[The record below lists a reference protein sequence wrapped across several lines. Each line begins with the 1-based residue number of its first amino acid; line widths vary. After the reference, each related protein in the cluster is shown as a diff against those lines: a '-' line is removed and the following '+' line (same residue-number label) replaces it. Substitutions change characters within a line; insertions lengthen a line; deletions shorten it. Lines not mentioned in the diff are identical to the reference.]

1 MSGLDTI
8 KMIGDVITKIDVMR
22 GSLLPNDPQ
31 RHDLD
36 NQRIL
41 LDDKQKRLSRAV
53 FDDTTQAFKDGAAK
67 LAVLNGQIQ
76 NSLNQLN
83 GLLNTLQLIESFT
96 NSVTTLLSA
105 VAPFA

>member
-1 MSGLDTI
+1 MSKLDTI
-8 KMIGDVITKIDVMR
+8 KMIGDVITRVDVMR

-53 FDDTTQAFKDGAAK
+53 FDDTTQAFTDGAAK

-76 NSLNQLN
+76 ASLNQLN
-83 GLLNTLQLIESFT
+83 NLLNTLQLIESFT

>member
-8 KMIGDVITKIDVMR
+8 QMIGDVITKIDVMR

-31 RHDLD
+31 RHALD
-36 NQRIL
+36 DQRIL

-53 FDDTTQAFKDGAAK
+53 FDDTAQAFTDGAAK
-67 LAVLNGQIQ
+67 LAVINGQIQ
-76 NSLNQLN
+76 DSLNKLDS
-83 GLLNTLQLIESFT
+83 LLNTLQLIESFT
-96 NSVTTLLSA
+96 NAVTTLLSA

>member
-53 FDDTTQAFKDGAAK
+53 FDDTTQAFRDGAAK
-67 LAVLNGQIQ
+67 LAVINGQIQ
-76 NSLNQLN
+76 DSLDRLDS
-83 GLLNTLQLIESFT
+83 LLNTLQLIESFT
-96 NSVTTLLSA
+96 NAVTTLLSA
-105 VAPFA
+105 IAPFA

>member
-1 MSGLDTI
+1 MSRLDTI
-8 KMIGDVITKIDVMR
+8 QMIGDVITKIDVMR

-36 NQRIL
+36 DQRIL

-53 FDDTTQAFKDGAAK
+53 FDDTTQAFNDGAAK

-76 NSLNQLN
+76 DSLDKLDS
-83 GLLNTLQLIESFT
+83 LLNTLQLIESFT

>member
-1 MSGLDTI
+1 MSKLDTI
-8 KMIGDVITKIDVMR
+8 RLIGDVITKIDVMR
-22 GSLLPNDPQ
+22 GSLLPNDPK

-53 FDDTTQAFKDGAAK
+53 FDDTTQAFTDGAAK
-67 LAVLNGQIQ
+67 LTVLNGQIQ

-83 GLLNTLQLIESFT
+83 NLLKTLQLIESFT
-96 NSVTTLLSA
+96 NAVTTLLSA

>member
-8 KMIGDVITKIDVMR
+8 KMIGDVITKLDVIR

-36 NQRIL
+36 DQRIL

-53 FDDTTQAFKDGAAK
+53 FDDTTQAFEDGAAK
-67 LAVLNGQIQ
+67 LAVLNGQIED
-76 NSLNQLN
+76 SLNQQDS
-83 GLLNTLQLIESFT
+83 LLKTLRLIESFT
-96 NSVTTLLSA
+96 NAVTTLLLA

>member
-1 MSGLDTI
+1 MSGPDTI
-8 KMIGDVITKIDVMR
+8 KMIGDVIAKIDVMR
-22 GSLLPNDPQ
+22 GSLLPDDPQ

-36 NQRIL
+36 NQRNL

-67 LAVLNGQIQ
+67 LAVINGQIQ
-76 NSLNQLN
+76 ESLDQLDSV
-83 GLLNTLQLIESFT
+83 LNTLQLIESFT

>member
-8 KMIGDVITKIDVMR
+8 KMIGDVITEIDVMR

-36 NQRIL
+36 DARVL

-53 FDDTTQAFKDGAAK
+53 FDDKTQAFKDGAAK

-76 NSLNQLN
+76 DSLDNLDS
-83 GLLNTLQLIESFT
+83 LLNTLQLIESFT
-96 NSVTTLLSA
+96 NAVTTLLSA

>member
-8 KMIGDVITKIDVMR
+8 QMIGDVITKVDVLR
-22 GSLLPNDPQ
+22 ASLLPDDPQ

-36 NQRIL
+36 DQRIL

-53 FDDTTQAFKDGAAK
+53 FDDTTVAFTDGAAK
-67 LAVLNGQIQ
+67 LAVINGQIQ
-76 NSLNQLN
+76 ESLDKLDS
-83 GLLNTLQLIESFT
+83 LLNTLQLIESFT
-96 NSVTTLLSA
+96 NAVTTLLSA

>member
-1 MSGLDTI
+1 MSRLDTI
-8 KMIGDVITKIDVMR
+8 QMIGDVITKIDVMR

-36 NQRIL
+36 DQRIL

-53 FDDTTQAFKDGAAK
+53 FDDTTQAFNDGAAK

-76 NSLNQLN
+76 DSLDKLDS
-83 GLLNTLQLIESFT
+83 LLNTLQLIESFT

-105 VAPFA
+105 IAPFA

>member
-1 MSGLDTI
+1 MNRLDTI
-8 KMIGDVITKIDVMR
+8 KMIGDLITRIDVMR
-22 GSLLPNDPQ
+22 GSLSPNDPQ

-41 LDDKQKRLSRAV
+41 LDDKQKRLSRAA
-53 FDDTTQAFKDGAAK
+53 FDDTTQAFKDAAAK
-67 LAVLNGQIQ
+67 LAVINGQIQ
-76 NSLNQLN
+76 DSLDKLDS
-83 GLLNTLQLIESFT
+83 LLNTLQLIESFT

>member
-8 KMIGDVITKIDVMR
+8 KMIGDVITEIDVMR

-36 NQRIL
+36 DARVL
-41 LDDKQKRLSRAV
+41 LDDKQKRLSRAA
-53 FDDTTQAFKDGAAK
+53 FDDKTQAFKDGAAK
-67 LAVLNGQIQ
+67 LAVINGEIQ
-76 NSLNQLN
+76 DSLNNLDS
-83 GLLNTLQLIESFT
+83 LLNTLQLIESFT
-96 NSVTTLLSA
+96 NAVTTLLSA

>member
-1 MSGLDTI
+1 MSRLDTI
-8 KMIGDVITKIDVMR
+8 QMIGDVITKIDVMR

-36 NQRIL
+36 DQRIL
-41 LDDKQKRLSRAV
+41 LDDKQKRLTRAV
-53 FDDTTQAFKDGAAK
+53 FDDTTQAFNDGAAK

-76 NSLNQLN
+76 DSLDKLDS
-83 GLLNTLQLIESFT
+83 LLNTLQLIESFT

-105 VAPFA
+105 IAPFA

>member
-1 MSGLDTI
+1 MSRLDTI
-8 KMIGDVITKIDVMR
+8 QMIGDVITKIDVMR

-67 LAVLNGQIQ
+67 LTVLSEQIQ
-76 NSLNQLN
+76 DSLNKLDS
-83 GLLNTLQLIESFT
+83 LLNTLQLIESFT
-96 NSVTTLLSA
+96 NAVTALLSA

>member
-1 MSGLDTI
+1 MSSLDTI
-8 KMIGDVITKIDVMR
+8 QMIGDVITKIDVMR

-67 LAVLNGQIQ
+67 LTVLNEQIQ
-76 NSLNQLN
+76 DSLNKLDS
-83 GLLNTLQLIESFT
+83 LLNTLQLIESFT
-96 NSVTTLLSA
+96 NAVTALLSA

>member
-1 MSGLDTI
+1 MSRLETI

-22 GSLLPNDPQ
+22 GSLLPNDLH

-41 LDDKQKRLSRAV
+41 LDDKQKRLSRAA
-53 FDDTTQAFKDGAAK
+53 FDDTTQAFKDGAAN
-67 LAVLNGQIQ
+67 LAELNGQIQ
-76 NSLNQLN
+76 DSLDKLD
-83 GLLNTLQLIESFT
+83 GLMKTLQLIENFT
-96 NSVTTLLSA
+96 NAVTTLLSA

>member
-1 MSGLDTI
+1 MTGLDTI
-8 KMIGDVITKIDVMR
+8 RMIGDVITKIDVMR

-36 NQRIL
+36 DARIL

-67 LAVLNGQIQ
+67 LAVINGQIQ
-76 NSLNQLN
+76 DSLDNLDS
-83 GLLNTLQLIESFT
+83 LMNTLQLIESFT
-96 NSVTTLLSA
+96 NAVTTLLSA

>member
-8 KMIGDVITKIDVMR
+8 QMIGDVITKIDVMR

-53 FDDTTQAFKDGAAK
+53 FDDTTQAFNDAAAK

-76 NSLNQLN
+76 DSLNKLDS
-83 GLLNTLQLIESFT
+83 LLNTLQLIESFT
-96 NSVTTLLSA
+96 NAVTTLLSA